1 MYIYSVTINI
11 ENNVEKEWLDWM
23 RNTHIPAVLKTGKFS
38 KALLSQVMIEE
49 EMGGVTYSVQYTTES
64 LDTLRAYQQENEPN
78 LQQET
83 ERKFAGK
90 YVAFRTELQVIQE
103 FI

>member
-1 MYIYSVTINI
+1 MYIYSVTVNI
-11 ENNVEKEWLDWM
+11 EKNVEKEWLDWM
-23 RNTHIPAVLKTGKFS
+23 RNTHIPAILKTGKFS

-49 EMGGVTYSVQYTTES
+49 EMGGVTYSLQYTTDS
-64 LDTLRAYQQENEPN
+64 LETLRAYQQEDAPS
-78 LQQET
+78 LQKET
-83 ERKFAGK
+83 EQKFSGK